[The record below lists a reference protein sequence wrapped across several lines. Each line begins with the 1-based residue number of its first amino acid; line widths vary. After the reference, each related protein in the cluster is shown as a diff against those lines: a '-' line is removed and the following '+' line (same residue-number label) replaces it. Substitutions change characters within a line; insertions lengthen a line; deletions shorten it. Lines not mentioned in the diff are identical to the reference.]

1 MSDTTTTQKI
11 TKKFERLLAEGK
23 QILQT
28 TGWDGS
34 HYSTYPDDIDY
45 RRFRTQA
52 LNLVRIVCGA
62 QSDHYKELSR
72 IAEGDGSES
81 NSYFFKDCFG
91 VLQAAKSDFDDGLL
105 FDLRAVVAAEVLGD
119 FIDQAE
125 VLFEA
130 GYYGAAVSVAGAVLE
145 DALRKLCTARNL
157 PVPEKTTI
165 GALNADLARAGVY
178 EKLVFKRIIALADLR
193 NDADHGHFDKVSKDD
208 AGDMVR
214 YVRRFCAD
222 YLV

>member
-11 TKKFERLLAEGK
+11 TEKFERLLAEGK

-28 TGWDGS
+28 TGWDGKDYRT
-34 HYSTYPDDIDY
+34 HPDDIDY

-52 LNLVRIVCGA
+52 LNLIRIVCGA

-105 FDLRAVVAAEVLGD
+105 FDLRAVVAAEVLGE
-119 FIDQAE
+119 FIDQAQ
-125 VLFEA
+125 VLLEA
-130 GYYGAAVSVAGAVLE
+130 GYHLPAASLAGAILE
-145 DALRKLCTARNL
+145 DAMRKLANARGL
-157 PVPEKTTI
+157 TVPEKTSI
-165 GALNADLARAGVY
+165 DALNADLGRTGAYG
-178 EKLVFKRIIALADLR
+178 KLVHKRITALAEVR
-193 NDADHGHFDKVSKDD
+193 NNADHGHFDKVSKDD
-208 AGDMVR
+208 ADDMVR
-214 YVRRFCAD
+214 YVRRFCTDHLA
-222 YLV
+222 